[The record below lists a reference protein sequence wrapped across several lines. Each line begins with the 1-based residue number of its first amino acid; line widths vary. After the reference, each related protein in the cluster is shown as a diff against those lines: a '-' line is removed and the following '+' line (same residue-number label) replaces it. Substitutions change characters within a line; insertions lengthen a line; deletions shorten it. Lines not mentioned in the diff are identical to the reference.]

1 MVYLYG
7 ALGIAMLSGIM
18 AIFEMG
24 LSLTGKSPLP
34 MPKNN
39 YLKSS
44 EKIKEKDLFLFSNS
58 NHPSYDDVKINS
70 GLVGVNIC
78 NELIAHQSIL
88 SVVGSPTKI
97 FLPNTLNASWNNGCV
112 MDYGSHQVLLLPS
125 SKEGDDPYLIAS
137 CTEYDKNLR
146 FCPFVEKSE
155 ED

>member
-78 NELIAHQSIL
+78 NEPYST
-88 SVVGSPTKI
+88 SVYSLGCGISNKNFSAQYFEC
-97 FLPNTLNASWNNGCV
+97 FL
-112 MDYGSHQVLLLPS
+112 
-125 SKEGDDPYLIAS
+125 E
-137 CTEYDKNLR
+137 
-146 FCPFVEKSE
+146 
-155 ED
+155 